1 MLECSNLA
9 ERGLLHSGGVDVDS
23 SGWKPRDQVSFECAC
38 APEGPT
44 LAAAPI
50 SNYLANRRR
59 PNQAQQ
65 GRRNRGAQA
74 SGLPPRANKGG
85 PSGANRQIGLVVLM
99 IFLFSLT
106 GCGQSRL
113 QTQKGAAATP
123 TELGKTETG
132 LQSEP
137 AIQSESDFGSREG
150 DANLEGTSVIQKMR
164 PEKTGWHVFR
174 GDTLSSGVA
183 SAQLPAEL
191 EVLWEYKVP
200 GGNAS
205 FEGTPVIARH
215 SKTGVPMAYIG
226 DLDGT
231 LFAFELETGDLKWKT
246 QPKVTLVPPENP
258 PIEKPSEHEA
268 FSFTAS
274 PAYHDGKIYI
284 GDIDGIFYCF
294 DEQGELKWFYEAG
307 SEISSANFYDG
318 NVLFG
323 SQDAKLYLLDSET
336 GEKKWDLKTPD
347 QIRCSVTVVKDRA
360 FVAGC
365 DGFFHIID
373 LKTGTEA
380 GKVDIKSPTQSTP
393 AVMDEKVFFGT
404 EQDEFV
410 AIDWKT
416 AKGDWT
422 FSDKGGPA
430 PVRGCAAVTKGHVVF
445 GARNRIVYSV
455 DPESGE
461 QNWAVG
467 LKAKVDSSPVIVGQR
482 VYVGSTDGRLY
493 SLSLENGDKVWEK
506 QFNGGFV
513 SSPAVAF
520 DKLVVATDRGV
531 VYCLGKS
538 KQ

>member
-1 MLECSNLA
+1 M
-9 ERGLLHSGGVDVDS
+9 
-23 SGWKPRDQVSFECAC
+23 
-38 APEGPT
+38 T
-44 LAAAPI
+44 
-50 SNYLANRRR
+50 
-59 PNQAQQ
+59 
-65 GRRNRGAQA
+65 
-74 SGLPPRANKGG
+74 
-85 PSGANRQIGLVVLM
+85 
-99 IFLFSLT
+99 
-106 GCGQSRL
+106 
-113 QTQKGAAATP
+113 
-123 TELGKTETG
+123 
-132 LQSEP
+132 
-137 AIQSESDFGSREG
+137 
-150 DANLEGTSVIQKMR
+150 
-164 PEKTGWHVFR
+164 
-174 GDTLSSGVA
+174 VA
-183 SAQLPAEL
+183 
-191 EVLWEYKVP
+191 
-200 GGNAS
+200 
-205 FEGTPVIARH
+205 
-215 SKTGVPMAYIG
+215 
-226 DLDGT
+226 
-231 LFAFELETGDLKWKT
+231 
-246 QPKVTLVPPENP
+246 
-258 PIEKPSEHEA
+258 
-268 FSFTAS
+268 
-274 PAYHDGKIYI
+274 
-284 GDIDGIFYCF
+284 
-294 DEQGELKWFYEAG
+294 
-307 SEISSANFYDG
+307 
-318 NVLFG
+318 
-323 SQDAKLYLLDSET
+323 
-336 GEKKWDLKTPD
+336 
-347 QIRCSVTVVKDRA
+347 KDRA

-455 DPESGE
+455 NPESGE